1 MASISGSGDVQD
13 LLQVA
18 VFAAATSTEK
28 GYVANTLGTNKYVV
42 AYKAADDGAAGTA
55 TAAGVFA
62 SLVGKWQVN
71 TVKYIPSA
79 ALTADDTNYATL
91 TVSQFA
97 SGAALTTVASQ
108 TTKITGG
115 SGNWTART
123 AVTITNSG
131 TAANLVV
138 DGSSAPVYLAFA
150 IAKSGTGVVVPAG
163 CIEVYLTPV
172 N

>member
-42 AYKAADDGAAGTA
+42 AYKGLDDAAAGTA
-55 TAAGVFA
+55 TPAGVFA

-71 TVKYIPSA
+71 SVKYVPSA
-79 ALTADDTNYATL
+79 ALTANDTDYATI

-97 SGAALTTVASQ
+97 SGGSLTTVAQQ
-108 TTKITGG
+108 TTKSTGG
-115 SGNWTART
+115 SGSWTART
-123 AVTITNSG
+123 AVTITLSG
-131 TAANLVV
+131 TAANLVI

-150 IAKSGTGVVVPAG
+150 IAKAGSGVAVPAG